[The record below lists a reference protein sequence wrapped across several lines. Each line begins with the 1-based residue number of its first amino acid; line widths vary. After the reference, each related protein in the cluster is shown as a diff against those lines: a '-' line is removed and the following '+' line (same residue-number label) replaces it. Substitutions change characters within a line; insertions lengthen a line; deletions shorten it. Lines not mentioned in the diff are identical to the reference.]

1 MAKEDDTKKVRV
13 QMRLD
18 PDLLER
24 LDKLAELAEMTRSR
38 LIQNMLYECTASLET
53 SRKVGVLQTA
63 LLMRN
68 MGEVLKKWGEKLR
81 KQDIDLNMDV

>member
-1 MAKEDDTKKVRV
+1 LFFISNAGV
-13 QMRLD
+13 QIQLD

-24 LDKLAELAEMTRSR
+24 LDKLAELDEMTRYR

-53 SRKVGVLQTA
+53 SRKVGVLKTA
-63 LLMRN
+63 LQMRN
-68 MGEVLKKWGEKLR
+68 MGEVLRKWGEKLR